1 MSIAPLPPKVIKKFH
16 HDGSSKTYL
25 GNSVICQLPQDSP
38 LAATLRGLR
47 QTLSQHEHSD
57 LFKNEALLPASSY
70 HMTVFICV
78 RDLERGENV
87 MPKDGYAP
95 EIKERSGLT
104 GPYDEWLEY
113 TIQQVEKV
121 SLEDKMQP
129 PYKFFVEKE
138 APHIGYSIG
147 VRLEAT
153 PDTSPKLAELRYQL
167 ERFTGITAP
176 ASYIFHVTLAYL
188 LRMPTPEE
196 ATELKALVESH
207 LANAPDIVEFPAASL
222 CSFENMR
229 LSRCL
234 RCVGYRG

>member
-1 MSIAPLPPKVIKKFH
+1 MSISSLPPKVIKKFD

-25 GNSVICQLPQDSP
+25 GHSVICQLPHDSP

-47 QTLSQHEHSD
+47 QTLSQHKHSE

-95 EIKERSGLT
+95 EITERSGLR

-113 TIQQVEKV
+113 TIQKVQDV
-121 SLEDKMQP
+121 SLEDQMRP
-129 PYKFFVEKE
+129 PYMFFVEKE
-138 APHIGYSIG
+138 VPQIGYSIG

-153 PDTSPKLAELRYQL
+153 PDTSPKLAHLREQL
-167 ERFTGITAP
+167 EDLTGITAP

-188 LRMPTPEE
+188 LRVPTPQEGN
-196 ATELKALVESH
+196 ELKALVESH
-207 LANAPDIVEFPAASL
+207 LANAPETVEFPAVSL
-222 CSFENMR
+222 CSFENMQGFTPE
-229 LSRCL
+229 
-234 RCVGYRG
+234 VIF